1 MHYYLWHFKQC
12 LLISIFFFWIL
23 IYKNILIEL
32 ISWYK
37 LNNGLIINTKMT
49 SNKNIFKY
57 FLIQ

>member
-1 MHYYLWHFKQC
+1 MIILYKKQC
-12 LLISIFFFWIL
+12 IIICGIFFWIL

>member
-1 MHYYLWHFKQC
+1 MHYYLWHFF
-12 LLISIFFFWIL
+12 LNSDN
-23 IYKNILIEL
+23 KNILIEL